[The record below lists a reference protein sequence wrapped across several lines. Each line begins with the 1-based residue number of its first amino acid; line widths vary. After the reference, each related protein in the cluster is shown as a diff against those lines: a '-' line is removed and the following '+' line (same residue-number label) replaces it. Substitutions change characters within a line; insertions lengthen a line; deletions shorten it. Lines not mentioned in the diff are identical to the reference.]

1 MYSIVH
7 FAWNYR
13 RSFTL
18 TAGIL
23 RQTESSGIS
32 MQKTGGQRLVLRAL
46 ALVYLVIDEV
56 YLPQNLDDLNSFL
69 HQQKVWVKQMVSH
82 LPKAEAEKVRQSWDG
97 QPVEASYLPSANQI
111 STHAQQQQVHKPH
124 QQTTL
129 HK

>member
-1 MYSIVH
+1 
-7 FAWNYR
+7 
-13 RSFTL
+13 
-18 TAGIL
+18 
-23 RQTESSGIS
+23 